1 MKNQTI
7 RRELLLIILTA
18 LPIIYLLINWSN
30 LPDQLPIH
38 FDVNGDPNGYGS
50 KLVFILLP
58 LGLYLLLLVLPFIDP
73 RKSNYAIFSST
84 YFKLKVVLIL
94 FIGIIDT
101 SIIYNI
107 LHGIDKMGFLVPI
120 SIFLIFTLLGNYM
133 GNIRPNYFVGIK
145 VPWTLNNDVVWTRT
159 HKLAGKLW
167 FWGGLIGIAA
177 LFFVKN
183 PAVVILPI
191 AIFVTIFPIV
201 YSYIIYQKIANQQ

>member
-7 RRELLLIILTA
+7 SRELLLIILTA

-133 GNIRPNYFVGIK
+133 GNIRPNYFVGIR
-145 VPWTLNNDVVWTRT
+145 VPWTLNNDIVWTRT
-159 HKLAGKLW
+159 HKMAGKLW
-167 FWGGLIGIAA
+167 FWGGLIGIAS

-183 PAVVILPI
+183 FAMVMVPIIIIIVV
-191 AIFVTIFPIV
+191 VPIV
-201 YSYIIYQKIANQQ
+201 YSYIIYQKISKQ

>member
-133 GNIRPNYFVGIK
+133 GNIRPNYFVGIR
-145 VPWTLNNDVVWTRT
+145 VPWTLNNDIVWTRT
-159 HKLAGKLW
+159 HKMAGKLW
-167 FWGGLIGIAA
+167 FWGGLIGIAS

-183 PAVVILPI
+183 FAMVMVPIIIIIVV
-191 AIFVTIFPIV
+191 VPIV
-201 YSYIIYQKIANQQ
+201 YSYIIYQKISKQ